1 MIDVKIGLESG
12 GGGGGGGG
20 LQSTDVP
27 DNIVGSFDGRSRL
40 EVVPGDGDLFGV
52 AASEKYA
59 IRVTAN
65 ELTLVSSDGKTR
77 SLALDPVRHK
87 QYLWQSY
94 ATTISPSP
102 GAPAYNANGIVSS
115 GWPASNDFSAEVNTY
130 LHTRFTMPASS
141 AQQCGAWFTNH
152 VACTPNA
159 ASTKGGF
166 LFRFVVSP
174 RFTTVHTTSR
184 LFFGMYSKDPRVANE
199 DFSATINHIGI
210 LLDPGD
216 TNLCFSSRGPTGGT
230 RQKIT
235 LGASFPGNLI
245 DNSSTNRYL
254 ISLYCPRSIP
264 NKCFVIV
271 ENLTTGATFS
281 QVVSM
286 TTGQDYPD
294 PEKGLYALAY
304 CNNGNGFVT
313 APGFGFET
321 MQVITGV

>member
-1 MIDVKIGLESG
+1 MIGAKIGLESG

-40 EVVPGDGDLFGV
+40 EVVPGAGDLFNV

-59 IRVTAN
+59 LRVTAN
-65 ELTLVSSDGKTR
+65 ELTLVSADGKTR

-102 GAPAYNANGIVSS
+102 GAPTFNNNGVVTS
-115 GWPASNDFSAEVNTY
+115 GWPATNDFSAEVNTY
-130 LHTRFTMPASS
+130 LHTRFATTAAF
-141 AQQCGAWFTNH
+141 AQQCGAWFTTYL
-152 VACTPNA
+152 ACTPNA

-174 RFTTVHTTSR
+174 RYAASHTTSR

-210 LLDPGD
+210 LLDQDD

-235 LGASFPGNLI
+235 LGANFPGNLV

-254 ISLYCPRSIP
+254 ISLYCPRAIP

-294 PEKGLYALAY
+294 PDKGLYAIAF
-304 CNNGNGFVT
+304 CNNGSGVST
-313 APGFGFET
+313 VPGFGFET